1 MFNNLRKKTKS
12 FTTKIFLLL
21 IAASFALWGVGDIF
35 SNKRDPVIAKIGNE
49 TITSGEFIRTYQRVL
64 SDLRRNSNGQ
74 ITDEIALSYDLH
86 NQTLR
91 QMINEKIV
99 DIEVDKIGI
108 SVSKER
114 LRNSIFASPYF
125 KDQLGQFSQEQFEY
139 NLRQLG
145 LDEKEFLKELSKTI
159 KRDQINNIFSFEKK
173 VPSLISE
180 IYYKIRNEER
190 DIKTITFSSNNYKI
204 NKNITSS
211 EIKDFYEKNSD
222 RYIYPENRSFSVI
235 SMKPADIINDIQL
248 TEKEIRE
255 EFESYP
261 EKYNQPEQR
270 EIFLI
275 NTDSEQEAINL
286 INKISDSSKFIE
298 EASTFLNKERDSL
311 NLGFL
316 TFSDLPKELAEK
328 SFKAKLGKIQGPEKT
343 PFGWRIYLV
352 NTIRKGTK
360 LKFSE
365 VKSDISKELKTAI
378 AIDKLYDLGNAFY
391 DEIALGSTA
400 LEAAESINATIKTFD
415 KVKINETNYLG
426 KIVEDLPPYPE
437 LLEVVY
443 STKLDDISNLTNTI
457 SNIMFSVHINEVNL
471 SRAMS
476 IDEAENQII
485 IDIKNF
491 KSVKEAQ
498 KDASYFLENIKKG
511 ESFEALAKNN
521 NLVIIKLNNV
531 KLDGSGAEGVLN
543 VNALTEVF
551 KLELNQI
558 SSIIRYDEKSFTISK
573 LVNIKSTQSID
584 SERIKFINE
593 DLSKN
598 IANDHRKI
606 FIKQLSAQHIIKIEK
621 NIFNSLF
628 E

>member
-49 TITSGEFIRTYQRVL
+49 IITAGEFLRTYQRIL

-235 SMKPADIINDIQL
+235 SIKPADIINDIQL

-261 EKYNQPEQR
+261 EKYNEPEQR

-286 INKISDSSKFIE
+286 INKISDSSKFLE

-328 SFKAKLGKIQGPEKT
+328 SFKAKLGEIQGPEKT

-391 DEIALGSTA
+391 DDIASGSTA
-400 LEAAESINATIKTFD
+400 LEAA
-415 KVKINETNYLG
+415 TNYLG
-426 KIVEDLPPYPE
+426 KIVEDLPPYPK

-443 STKLDDISNLTNTI
+443 STKLDDTSNLTNTI
-457 SNIMFSVHINEVNL
+457 SNITFAVHINEVNL

-521 NLVIIKLNNV
+521 NLVIMKLNNV

-558 SSIIRYDEKSFTISK
+558 SPIIRYDEKSFTISK

-584 SERIKFINE
+584 SEKIKFINE

>member
-49 TITSGEFIRTYQRVL
+49 IITAGEFLRTYQRIL

-235 SMKPADIINDIQL
+235 SIKPADIINDIQL

-261 EKYNQPEQR
+261 EKYNEPEQR

-286 INKISDSSKFIE
+286 INKISDSSKFLE

-328 SFKAKLGKIQGPEKT
+328 SFKAKLGEIQGPEKT

-391 DEIALGSTA
+391 DDIASGSTA

-415 KVKINETNYLG
+415 KVKINGTNYLG
-426 KIVEDLPPYPE
+426 KIVEDLPPYPK
-437 LLEVVY
+437 LLAVVY
-443 STKLDDISNLTNTI
+443 STKLDDTSNLTNTI
-457 SNIMFSVHINEVNL
+457 SNITFAVHINEVNL

-485 IDIKNF
+485 IDIKTL
-491 KSVKEAQ
+491 KVS
-498 KDASYFLENIKKG
+498 KKH
-511 ESFEALAKNN
+511 KKMR
-521 NLVIIKLNNV
+521 VI
-531 KLDGSGAEGVLN
+531 
-543 VNALTEVF
+543 F
-551 KLELNQI
+551 
-558 SSIIRYDEKSFTISK
+558 
-573 LVNIKSTQSID
+573 
-584 SERIKFINE
+584 
-593 DLSKN
+593 
-598 IANDHRKI
+598 
-606 FIKQLSAQHIIKIEK
+606 
-621 NIFNSLF
+621 
-628 E
+628 

>member
-49 TITSGEFIRTYQRVL
+49 IITAGEFLRTYQRIL

-235 SMKPADIINDIQL
+235 SIKPADIINDIKL

-328 SFKAKLGKIQGPEKT
+328 SFKAKLGEIQGPEKT

-391 DEIALGSTA
+391 DDIASGSTA

-415 KVKINETNYLG
+415 KVKINGTNYLG
-426 KIVEDLPPYPE
+426 KIVEDLPPYPK

-443 STKLDDISNLTNTI
+443 STKLDDTSNLTNTI
-457 SNIMFSVHINEVNL
+457 SNITFAVHINEVNL

-521 NLVIIKLNNV
+521 NLVIMKLNNV

-558 SSIIRYDEKSFTISK
+558 SPIIRYDEKSFTISK

-584 SERIKFINE
+584 SEKIKFINE

-606 FIKQLSAQHIIKIEK
+606 FIKQLSAQHTIKIEK

>member
-49 TITSGEFIRTYQRVL
+49 IITAGEFLRTYQRIL

-235 SMKPADIINDIQL
+235 SIKPADIINDIQL

-261 EKYNQPEQR
+261 EKYNEPEQR

-275 NTDSEQEAINL
+275 NTDSEQEAVNL
-286 INKISDSSKFIE
+286 INKISDSSKFLE

-328 SFKAKLGKIQGPEKT
+328 SFKAKLGEIQGPEKT

-415 KVKINETNYLG
+415 KVKINGTNYLG

-485 IDIKNF
+485 IDIKNL

-498 KDASYFLENIKKG
+498 KDASDFLENIKKG

-521 NLVIIKLNNV
+521 NLVIMKLNNV

-558 SSIIRYDEKSFTISK
+558 SPIIRYDEKSFTISK

-584 SERIKFINE
+584 SEKIKFINE

>member
-49 TITSGEFIRTYQRVL
+49 IITAGEFLRTYQRIL

-235 SMKPADIINDIQL
+235 SIKPADIINDIQL

-286 INKISDSSKFIE
+286 INKISDSSKFLE

-391 DEIALGSTA
+391 DEIASGSTA

-415 KVKINETNYLG
+415 KVKINGTNYLG
-426 KIVEDLPPYPE
+426 KIVDDLPPYPK

-471 SRAMS
+471 SRAMT

-521 NLVIIKLNNV
+521 NLVIMKLNNV

-558 SSIIRYDEKSFTISK
+558 SPIIRYDEKSFTISK

-584 SERIKFINE
+584 SEKIKFINE

-606 FIKQLSAQHIIKIEK
+606 FIKQLSAQHTIKIEK

>member
-49 TITSGEFIRTYQRVL
+49 IITAGEFLRTYQRIL

-235 SMKPADIINDIQL
+235 SIKPADIINDIKL

-286 INKISDSSKFIE
+286 INKISDSSKFLE

-391 DEIALGSTA
+391 DEIASGSTA

-415 KVKINETNYLG
+415 KVKINGTNYLG
-426 KIVEDLPPYPE
+426 KIVEDLPPYPK

-443 STKLDDISNLTNTI
+443 STKLDDTSNLTNTI
-457 SNIMFSVHINEVNL
+457 SNITFAVHINEVNL

-521 NLVIIKLNNV
+521 NLVIMKLNNV

-558 SSIIRYDEKSFTISK
+558 SPIIRYDEKSFTISK

-584 SERIKFINE
+584 SEKIKFINE

-606 FIKQLSAQHIIKIEK
+606 FIKQLSAQHTIKIEK

>member
-49 TITSGEFIRTYQRVL
+49 IITAGEFLRTYQRIL

-235 SMKPADIINDIQL
+235 SIKPADIINDIKL
-248 TEKEIRE
+248 TEKEIRK

-286 INKISDSSKFIE
+286 INKISDSSKFLE

-391 DEIALGSTA
+391 DEIASGSTA

-415 KVKINETNYLG
+415 KVKINGTNYLG
-426 KIVEDLPPYPE
+426 KIVEDLPPYPK

-521 NLVIIKLNNV
+521 NLVIMKLNNV

-558 SSIIRYDEKSFTISK
+558 SPIIRYDEKSFTISK

-584 SERIKFINE
+584 SEKIKFINE

-606 FIKQLSAQHIIKIEK
+606 FIKQLSAQHTIKIEK

>member
-49 TITSGEFIRTYQRVL
+49 IITAGEFLRTYQRIL

-235 SMKPADIINDIQL
+235 SIKPADIINDIQL

-261 EKYNQPEQR
+261 EKYNEPEQR

-286 INKISDSSKFIE
+286 INKISDSSKFLE

-391 DEIALGSTA
+391 DEIASGSTA

-443 STKLDDISNLTNTI
+443 STKLDDTSNLTNTI
-457 SNIMFSVHINEVNL
+457 SNIMFAVHINEVNL

-498 KDASYFLENIKKG
+498 KDASDFLENIKKG

-521 NLVIIKLNNV
+521 NLVIMKLNNV

-584 SERIKFINE
+584 SEKIKFINE

-606 FIKQLSAQHIIKIEK
+606 FIKQLSAQHTIKIEK

>member
-35 SNKRDPVIAKIGNE
+35 SNKRDPVIAKIGSE
-49 TITSGEFIRTYQRVL
+49 TITAGEFIRTYQRIL

-108 SVSKER
+108 SVSKKR

-235 SMKPADIINDIQL
+235 SIKPADIINDIKL

-286 INKISDSSKFIE
+286 INKISDSSKFLE

-391 DEIALGSTA
+391 DDIASGSTA

-415 KVKINETNYLG
+415 KVKINGTNYLG

-443 STKLDDISNLTNTI
+443 STKLDDTSNLTNTI
-457 SNIMFSVHINEVNL
+457 SNIMFAVHINEVNL

-521 NLVIIKLNNV
+521 NLVIMKLNNV

-558 SSIIRYDEKSFTISK
+558 SPIIRYDEKSFTISK

-584 SERIKFINE
+584 SEKIKFINE

-606 FIKQLSAQHIIKIEK
+606 FIKQLSAQHTIKIEK

>member
-49 TITSGEFIRTYQRVL
+49 IITAGEFLRTYQRIL

-235 SMKPADIINDIQL
+235 SIKPADIINDIQL

-261 EKYNQPEQR
+261 EKYNEPEQR

-286 INKISDSSKFIE
+286 INKISDSSKFLE

-415 KVKINETNYLG
+415 KVKINGTNYLG

-443 STKLDDISNLTNTI
+443 STKLDDTSNLTNTI

-498 KDASYFLENIKKG
+498 KDASDFLENIKKG

-521 NLVIIKLNNV
+521 NLVIMKLNNV

-584 SERIKFINE
+584 SEKIKFINE

-606 FIKQLSAQHIIKIEK
+606 FIKQLSAQHTIKIEK